1 MPRFAGSEDEPTA
14 VALCPEETR
23 QMPARPYRVLHANL
37 TFFSDAK
44 CLIPVKGATLVVLKS
59 EDPAATFHPTE
70 CMPSRMQYEQGQT
83 VSWDINNDL
92 LWEQSWY
99 KNPETGQSE
108 KAWTQAVE
116 FTGKVVRP
124 EQAPR

>member
-1 MPRFAGSEDEPTA
+1 MPRFAGNETEPTA
-14 VALCPEETR
+14 VALRPEEAR
-23 QMPARPYRVLHANL
+23 QMPARPYRVL

-70 CMPSRMQYEQGQT
+70 CMPSRTQYEQGQT
-83 VSWDINNDL
+83 VSWDINKDL

-116 FTGKVVRP
+116 FTGKVVKV
-124 EQAPR
+124 EQVPR